1 MIEKRRR
8 TMRIQLTLRTI
19 AYIVL
24 IVIGLLMA
32 SANEMTWIS
41 ARFILD
47 PVHEASAVI
56 FPF

>member
-1 MIEKRRR
+1 
-8 TMRIQLTLRTI
+8 MRIQLTLRTL
-19 AYIVL
+19 AYIAL

-32 SANEMTWIS
+32 STNDMTWIS

-47 PVHEASAVI
+47 PVAVI